1 MVSILLFRYY
11 SKETIVFFFNGII
24 ICTFFT
30 LQWRAGDEISGEVVK
45 SIVHL
50 RNTNGARGGGGN
62 RFTDFFVT
70 SNKNKKYNFS
80 FNLEHLKKLTET

>member
-1 MVSILLFRYY
+1 MVR
-11 SKETIVFFFNGII
+11 G
-24 ICTFFT
+24 
-30 LQWRAGDEISGEVVK
+30 
-45 SIVHL
+45 
-50 RNTNGARGGGGN
+50 GGGGN